1 MPLKLVTIN
10 VRGLSSSK
18 KADVILHELERLPYD
33 LFLLQETHVSCK
45 ERADGIA
52 KKWRG
57 NCFWSFGVGRSAGVA
72 IFVSPRFAG
81 TVSRFLFDT
90 DGRVLSVLVQLGNT
104 TLNIVNVY
112 APNTV
117 SERKIF
123 LENLHLYFLSSSRVI
138 AGDFNCVDNAL
149 DRLVV
154 TFLRTRVF
162 KLFCL
167 ICHWLMFG
175 GKITLVAFLT
185 LGLIVLKL
193 LGWIVF
199 LFLVIYLSL
208 FP

>member
-18 KADVILHELERLPYD
+18 KADVIVHELERLPYD

-45 ERADGIA
+45 ERADCIA

-104 TLNIVNVY
+104 TLNIVNIY

-117 SERKIF
+117 SDRKIF

-138 AGDFNCVDNAL
+138 AGDFNCVANAL
-149 DRLVV
+149 DRLNPSGD
-154 TFLRTRVF
+154 FSADKSF

-175 GKITLVAFLT
+175 GK
-185 LGLIVLKL
+185 
-193 LGWIVF
+193 
-199 LFLVIYLSL
+199 
-208 FP
+208 